1 MRLKCRYLIGILEID
16 KAQLSK
22 PLRDGDVLKEIR
34 NQLEVCF
41 GLTAIGHEHSLL
53 QFIAF
58 NVESGLFC
66 LRCGRDWS
74 NAVMVTLIYTK
85 SICKANASFR
95 FLETVST
102 EERGKEAFRRHLSLL
117 PSSS

>member
-1 MRLKCRYLIGILEID
+1 MSIRCCNV
-16 KAQLSK
+16 
-22 PLRDGDVLKEIR
+22 VL
-34 NQLEVCF
+34 
-41 GLTAIGHEHSLL
+41 GSL
-53 QFIAF
+53 FSFVVIAF
-58 NVESGLFC
+58 DVESGLFC

-74 NAVMVTLIYTK
+74 NAVMVALIYTK

-95 FLETVST
+95 FMETVST